1 MKNQISKVSTQ
12 ETHKLGIEAAVAAAK
27 NSKNNVLIRSLQ
39 NPDEYFINS
48 DKFGLCKVI
57 FKCSLAEK
65 NPGRVQTNVSAT
77 EYKNRHTNVGQFD
90 NKVYILVHLDI
101 AAGKN
106 RFFCISHK
114 DLVMLQYCQDL
125 ADRNTDY
132 RAYTIDSWLF
142 NGNGRNNMEIATL
155 VKHGYE
161 IWN

>member
-1 MKNQISKVSTQ
+1 MKNKISPQQI
-12 ETHKLGIEAAVAAAK
+12 HNLGIEAAVAAAK
-27 NSKNNVLIRSLQ
+27 NSKSNALIANPQ
-39 NPDEYFINS
+39 NPNKYFIFS
-48 DKFGLCKVI
+48 DKYKFDEPCEVI

-65 NPGRVQTNVSAT
+65 NPGRVQTNVSVT
-77 EYKNRHTNVGQFD
+77 EYKNRHNSVGQFD

-101 AAGKN
+101 VTGKN

-132 RAYTIDSWLF
+132 RAYTIDSWLS